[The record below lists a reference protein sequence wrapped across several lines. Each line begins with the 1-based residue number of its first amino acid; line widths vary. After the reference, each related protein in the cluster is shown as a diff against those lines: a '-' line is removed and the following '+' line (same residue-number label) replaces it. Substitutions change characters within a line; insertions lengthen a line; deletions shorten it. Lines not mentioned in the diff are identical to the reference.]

1 MGRKHPSPH
10 ARCGFCA
17 CALILVS
24 CLLAAAIP
32 AAHAQRAAP
41 AADHSTGSKQ
51 VLQPSPRAAICIGGR
66 TSGSGCICPQGAVPR
81 RTGPNAVVCR
91 RTSHATPNCSGGR
104 VLRGACVCPPGA
116 TLRAG
121 VCRSQDDAAPRTPPT
136 GGSKRPSQTTGND
149 DRDDQNP
156 RRPNVGGGT
165 ARHPALR
172 PPSGPVKI
180 APAPPLR
187 PPGQT
192 VTAAD
197 VFVSDEVVGTLGRT
211 TPTGLDE
218 DVAAAFNLVLV
229 ERAVLALTGER
240 LVRYRIPDG
249 RDVQDVV
256 AALAIDGRVTAP
268 QPNYVYVRQGSLAS
282 GIPNDLQYAPAKIEL
297 AAAHEVARGAGV
309 LVGVLDTGVDA
320 RHPELAGVIAEE
332 IEVTGPAPRGAMTD
346 FDPHG
351 TAIAGIIAAHGVV
364 KGIAPHARILS
375 VRTFRPGVGGGR
387 AISTTALV
395 CMGIDQAIARGATIL
410 NFSFAGARDPLMHR
424 LAGAA
429 VARNVL
435 LVAAAGNNGPDA
447 QPAYPASYPEVIA
460 VTATDQYDK
469 LYAKANHGHYIAV
482 AAPGVDVLTLG
493 AARSHQLQSGTSFAA
508 AHVSGILALM
518 LELAPGLTVDRA
530 RAALAAAAVDLGPP
544 GHDAQFGA
552 GRISASEAL
561 RGLSVSRVPN

>member
-1 MGRKHPSPH
+1 M
-10 ARCGFCA
+10 ARY
-17 CALILVS
+17 
-24 CLLAAAIP
+24 
-32 AAHAQRAAP
+32 
-41 AADHSTGSKQ
+41 
-51 VLQPSPRAAICIGGR
+51 
-66 TSGSGCICPQGAVPR
+66 
-81 RTGPNAVVCR
+81 
-91 RTSHATPNCSGGR
+91 
-104 VLRGACVCPPGA
+104 
-116 TLRAG
+116 
-121 VCRSQDDAAPRTPPT
+121 
-136 GGSKRPSQTTGND
+136 
-149 DRDDQNP
+149 
-156 RRPNVGGGT
+156 
-165 ARHPALR
+165 PALR
-172 PPSGPVKI
+172 PPSGPVRI

-197 VFVSDEVVGTLGRT
+197 VFVPDEIVGTVGGT
-211 TPTGLDE
+211 TPTSIDDE
-218 DVAAAFNLVLV
+218 VAAAFNLVLI
-229 ERAVLALTGER
+229 ERAVLALTGDR

-256 AALAIDGRVTAP
+256 AALVIDARVAAP
-268 QPNYVYVRQGSLAS
+268 QPNYVYVRQGGLAS
-282 GIPNDLQYAPAKIEL
+282 SVSKDLQYAPAKIEL

-320 RHPELAGVIAEE
+320 RHPDLADVIADE
-332 IEVTGPAPRGAMTD
+332 IEVIDPTTRVSKTD

-351 TAIAGIIAAHGVV
+351 TAIAGIIAAHGVA
-364 KGIAPHARILS
+364 KGIAPRARILS
-375 VRTFRPGVGGGR
+375 VRTFWTGVGGGR

-410 NFSFAGARDPLMHR
+410 NLSFAGARDPLMHR

-460 VTATDQYDK
+460 VTATDRNDK

-493 AARSHQLQSGTSFAA
+493 AAHSHQLQSGTSFAA

-518 LELAPGLTVDRA
+518 SELAPGLSVDRA
-530 RAALAAAAVDLGPP
+530 RAALADAAVDLGAP

-552 GRISASEAL
+552 GRISASGAL
-561 RGLSVSRVPN
+561 RGLSGSRAPN